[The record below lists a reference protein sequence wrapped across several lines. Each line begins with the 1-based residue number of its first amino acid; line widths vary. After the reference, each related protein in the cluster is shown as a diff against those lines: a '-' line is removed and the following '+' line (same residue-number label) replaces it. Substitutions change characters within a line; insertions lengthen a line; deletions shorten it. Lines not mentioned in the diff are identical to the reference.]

1 MTESVFGLIRG
12 RKNKGEH
19 RSPFPLLDTMAL
31 SPIRRII
38 AFSPYISTDFNTFH
52 QNKMYI
58 DKYKKWCTMGRTLRL
73 HPIISLRRKP
83 T

>member
-1 MTESVFGLIRG
+1 VTESVFVLIRG
-12 RKNKGEH
+12 RKNKGEL

-38 AFSPYISTDFNTFH
+38 AFSPYISMHFGRFL

-58 DKYKKWCTMGRTLRL
+58 DKYKKWVY
-73 HPIISLRRKP
+73 S
-83 T
+83 

>member
-1 MTESVFGLIRG
+1 MAKRNTFLSKRLYYNDILGQ
-12 RKNKGEH
+12 KNKGEL

-58 DKYKKWCTMGRTLRL
+58 DKYKKWVY
-73 HPIISLRRKP
+73 S
-83 T
+83 